1 MKVKVINL
9 EGSIKSPCLGLS
21 ESVGKAIH
29 DFSDVAEINL
39 VELHYPDREPITF
52 SVSKN
57 DITVGDDGTDAYLEF
72 SIKDFSNMEY
82 SFDTIYIMHKHPTGW
97 YWRKYFKF
105 TGDWTKEALT
115 MLVIKFKLWI
125 RG

>member
-9 EGSIKSPCLGLS
+9 EGSINSPCKGLS
-21 ESVGKAIH
+21 DSLGYAIH
-29 DFSDVAEINL
+29 DFSDVAEVNL
-39 VELHYPDREPITF
+39 IELWYQGSKVKEF
-52 SVSKN
+52 SVSS
-57 DITVGDDGTDAYLEF
+57 DQITVGDDGTDAYLEF
-72 SIKDFSNMEY
+72 SVKDFSSDEY
-82 SFDTIYIMHKHPTGW
+82 NFDTIYVMHKNPFGTW
-97 YWRKYFKF
+97 WRKYFKF

>member
-21 ESVGKAIH
+21 DSLGRAIH

-39 VELHYPDREPITF
+39 VEFWYGDTKVRER
-52 SVSKN
+52 SVPS
-57 DITVGDDGTDAYLEF
+57 DQITVGDDGTDAYLEF
-72 SIKDFSNMEY
+72 SIKDFSSDEY
-82 SFDTIYIMHKHPTGW
+82 NFDTIYVMHKNPYGTW
-97 YWRKYFKF
+97 WRKYFKF

-115 MLVIKFKLWI
+115 MLVINFKLWI